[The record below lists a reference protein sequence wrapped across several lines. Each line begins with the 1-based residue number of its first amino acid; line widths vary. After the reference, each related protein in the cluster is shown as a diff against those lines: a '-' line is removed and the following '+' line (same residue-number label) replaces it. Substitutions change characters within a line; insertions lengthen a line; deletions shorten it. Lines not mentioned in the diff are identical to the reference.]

1 VRWSLLLA
9 IFLCLGR
16 AAIHAQATTQ
26 VKLTDPRKETPSQIQ
41 ADPATFGWQ
50 MFVALNWPE
59 LPGYRGIPNPRAR
72 IGQRGATV
80 WESYKNASEI
90 YLSHGQRPPAWEVNN
105 ELPVPPVKGAHP
117 TKQQLAAFG
126 PVDSTWIH
134 YLSETVMI
142 DGQNVCDA
150 ASNIVRY
157 DVRGDRPY
165 YDFVVN
171 NPSGH
176 ELFNIQGQEAALT
189 DPNFVFSFPTDTVE
203 VKASWRILEAG
214 EDPSRYWTAIGVY
227 RDIHNVVR
235 SARIGL
241 TGLHIISKS
250 LPDWVW
256 ITFEQVDNATK
267 TFTYKL
273 GEKMVPIGAN
283 PNYNNALTPINQ
295 MYQAALTGTKWQYY
309 ALMNAQTKF
318 VNESQQPTLSSNTQM
333 ETYFQHNSSCITCH
347 KLASIGP
354 LKDPR
359 LQLFY
364 PLLPYVGD
372 QSFQTVA
379 QQQYPSL
386 TFKDMDFAWS
396 LRNAQYKKTTASTNK
411 SAPAVK

>member
-1 VRWSLLLA
+1 LTSV
-9 IFLCLGR
+9 LCFASAG
-16 AAIHAQATTQ
+16 IPAQKSMSI
-26 VKLTDPRKETPSQIQ
+26 KLTDPRKETPNQIQ
-41 ADPATFGWQ
+41 ADPVTFGWQ

-59 LPGYRGIPNPRAR
+59 LHGYRGIPDPRAR

-105 ELPVPPVKGAHP
+105 ELPVSAMKGAHP
-117 TKQQLAAFG
+117 TAQQLDAFG

-157 DVRGDRPY
+157 DVRGDRAY

-189 DPNFVFSFPTDTVE
+189 DPNFVFSFPADTVE
-203 VKASWRILEAG
+203 VKASWRILEQG
-214 EDPSRYWTAIGVY
+214 EDSSRYWTAIGVY
-227 RDIHNVVR
+227 RDNDNTIR

-241 TGLHIISKS
+241 TGLHITSKA
-250 LPDWVW
+250 LPNWVW
-256 ITFEQVDNATK
+256 VTFEQVDNATR

-273 GEKMVPIGAN
+273 GEKGAPVGAN
-283 PNYNNALTPINQ
+283 PNYNSAITPINQ
-295 MYQAALTGTKWQYY
+295 LYQAALAGTKWQYY
-309 ALMNAQTKF
+309 ALMNAQTEF
-318 VNESQQPTLSSNTQM
+318 VNASQQPTLLSNTQM
-333 ETYFQHNSSCITCH
+333 ETYFQPNSSCITCH
-347 KLASIGP
+347 QLASIGP
-354 LKDPR
+354 LQDPR
-359 LQLFY
+359 LKLFF
-364 PLLPYVGD
+364 PLLPYVGNMD
-372 QSFQTVA
+372 FKAVS
-379 QQQYPSL
+379 QQQFPGL

-396 LRNAQYKKTTASTNK
+396 LRNAQYKKAPTPAKKPASAAK
-411 SAPAVK
+411 

>member
-1 VRWSLLLA
+1 VFLLMA
-9 IFLCLGR
+9 ALCLGS
-16 AAIHAQATTQ
+16 AGIHAQTTAL
-26 VKLTDPRKETPSQIQ
+26 VKLYDPRKDTPSQIQ

-50 MFVALNWPE
+50 MFVLLNWPE
-59 LPGYRGIPNPRAR
+59 LPGYRGIPDPHAR
-72 IGQRGATV
+72 LGQMGATV

-90 YLSHGQRPPAWEVNN
+90 YLSHGQRPPAWNVNN
-105 ELPVPPVKGAHP
+105 ELPVPRAMGGHP
-117 TKQQLAAFG
+117 TADQLAAFG
-126 PVDSTWIH
+126 PVDSTWVH

-150 ASNIVRY
+150 DSNVVRY
-157 DVRGDRPY
+157 DVRGNRAY

-176 ELFNIQGQEAALT
+176 ELFNTQGQEAALT

-203 VKASWRILEAG
+203 VKASWRILEHG

-267 TFTYKL
+267 TYTYKL
-273 GEKMVPIGAN
+273 GQKLVPVGAN
-283 PNYNNALTPINQ
+283 PNYNNALTPINL
-295 MYQAALTGTKWQYY
+295 MYQAALAGTKWQYY
-309 ALMNAQTKF
+309 ALMNTQTKF
-318 VNESQQPTLSSNTQM
+318 VNASQQPTLLGNTQM
-333 ETYFQHNSSCITCH
+333 ETYFQSNSSCITCH

-364 PLLPYVGD
+364 PLLPYVGNQD
-372 QSFQTVA
+372 FQTVA
-379 QQQYPSL
+379 HQQYPGL

-396 LRNAQYKKTTASTNK
+396 LRNAQYKKAPVPTKKPAP
-411 SAPAVK
+411 SAK